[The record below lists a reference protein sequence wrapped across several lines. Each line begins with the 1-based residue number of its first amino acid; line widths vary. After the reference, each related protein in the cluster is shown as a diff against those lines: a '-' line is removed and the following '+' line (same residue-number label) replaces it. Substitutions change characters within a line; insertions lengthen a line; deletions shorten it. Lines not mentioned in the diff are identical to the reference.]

1 MQQWRERTGSP
12 CSPTVATCSTSL
24 TLAAKG
30 CLARNRGNSS
40 EWSTCTRRLAE
51 CCRMSAWTLTF
62 LEEAATVKQLDEED
76 EGFQEDV
83 DPTIHIPHVTHMS
96 APSSSS
102 AAPLSGEPAD
112 ASRSGPSSPTAPE
125 DGSSPEAPDRHGSPH
140 PDNSSDS
147 EGETQG
153 PNAMPGYQHVR
164 RLARALVGVRNRQ
177 GLSDRRVD
185 GLVALWLALDLPCP
199 TPGEDRSGAV
209 QGNEGEVVHCRSK
222 RLSLMLPS
230 WTQLGPCKLAGHQPF
245 GGGHLQSALPNP
257 SQRHQPT
264 L

>member
-1 MQQWRERTGSP
+1 
-12 CSPTVATCSTSL
+12 
-24 TLAAKG
+24 
-30 CLARNRGNSS
+30 
-40 EWSTCTRRLAE
+40 
-51 CCRMSAWTLTF
+51 MSAWTLTF
-62 LEEAATVKQLDEED
+62 LEEAATVKQLNEED